1 MIEKHL
7 DIPTGDGDMNR
18 FVAGGAEAAGTPHRI
33 EWYPGAQHGFVFPKR
48 EGIYHQA
55 SAERHWE
62 RLFSLY
68 RRTLGPAAMAVS

>member
-1 MIEKHL
+1 
-7 DIPTGDGDMNR
+7 
-18 FVAGGAEAAGTPHRI
+18 
-33 EWYPGAQHGFVFPKR
+33 VFPRR

-68 RRTLGPAAMAVS
+68 RRTIGPAARAVS